1 MKELLKT
8 LFQYL
13 MVIVLSLTIT
23 LSLRLCCGFLF
34 DFRLNWNIR
43 KMEPLHTPTRK
54 LYRSRYDSMPQKYS
68 SGIS

>member
-1 MKELLKT
+1 MKKLLKT

-23 LSLRLCCGFLF
+23 LSL
-34 DFRLNWNIR
+34 NWNIR
-43 KMEPLHTPTRK
+43 KMGLLHTPTRK
-54 LYRSRYDSMPQKYS
+54 LYRSRYNSMPQKYS

>member
-23 LSLRLCCGFLF
+23 LSLRLL
-34 DFRLNWNIR
+34 
-43 KMEPLHTPTRK
+43 
-54 LYRSRYDSMPQKYS
+54 S
-68 SGIS
+68 